1 MFKQL
6 ERVAEI
12 DAKAFGSLTPTWKAI
27 LASLKNSPILLLNYE
42 DVPPLFESA
51 MLKSIA
57 EIAKGGLFDQISFDL
72 SQSPRARPTLF
83 LVPSYT
89 SSSVSEMLLQITKH
103 LVESEGKARFVVT
116 FSSRC
121 IAELRQHACFPLL
134 EPYIQHFD
142 SVSQDPLSF
151 LNQFTGLDRL
161 PVYSERNLWK
171 VLFYATVLAL
181 ERTVLD
187 EEQLQ
192 REILGL
198 QLIESDKARH
208 AFYEW
213 DELPPPSELRSVYF
227 ESMGFSDAEERL
239 SKQDESFYLAKC
251 FKHFADLG
259 LLSTLQAVLPAS
271 SRSSDQFRMMATL
284 KKQELASQ
292 QLAKAVRFW
301 QTLALKHL
309 LCEDKPP
316 TQSMGPTSE
325 HIRNDPNLRRSIEE
339 IGQVLGAPS
348 PFKEKRIPKEAARTS
363 FRHLYSLTAS
373 QSTIHVST
381 TEHLLKSFLTEYERR
396 LDEYRQ
402 NELAQLLRKTVN
414 IALVT
419 HAYLSLHGKTLSG
432 QEFALFPRLWR
443 NCFSRLGSS
452 LTLSTEQRENMWQ
465 ELETLSLFDS
475 RFRDIAKSLFARSEE
490 TDAITEKASQALKD
504 SDPVEA
510 FLTFFAGQLREH
522 DYFLNLHEWRSLAS
536 PLARS
541 YCELDEQLLRAQPP
555 LSSEYQRRHSIC
567 NLVSDAQTAT
577 EYDRVFVLIIDGL
590 SYLEWKLIWP
600 RFRDMTDEDI
610 CISGQYAFAPIPTYT
625 PANTTC
631 LITGFEPSEIGV
643 CDWKIKPIGQKA
655 VDIKDEAAKPI
666 TKDIGRELNPR
677 HSLTLVHNQ
686 VGSNLTHLWMAL
698 AKIEEVTIPTTQSRK
713 AIAQVRQQIHQLDP
727 ANKVVVV
734 YIADFDEA
742 GHWCLRMDGWNE
754 YYSLL
759 ATRIKQNLLLPI
771 FGQAKKKGEKT
782 LAILTAD
789 HGKLSRYESQMLE
802 LAVPGSDVFSKC
814 VGILNNYEISKSV
827 RHIVAWVPDGEIDRI
842 ESLIQKAVGDQT
854 DVIAYVGKA
863 VSRFF
868 PLEPKTNLIN
878 PNVVILSRFGISGG
892 SAMGHG
898 GGSLSEVVVPAV
910 RFSWR

>member
-1 MFKQL
+1 MFKKL
-6 ERVAEI
+6 ECAAEVDI
-12 DAKAFGSLTPTWKAI
+12 RAFEALTRTWKDI
-27 LASLKNSPILLLNYE
+27 LAMSEHYPVVLLNY
-42 DVPPLFESA
+42 DNIPPLFERA

-57 EIAKGGLFDQISFDL
+57 EVADESFDQISFDL
-72 SQSPRARPTLF
+72 NRSPSTRPILF
-83 LVPSYT
+83 LVPSST
-89 SSSVSEMLLQITKH
+89 DSIPEKLLQITQH

-121 IAELRQHACFPLL
+121 IGELGQHACFPLL
-134 EPYIQHFD
+134 KPYIQHFD

-151 LNQFTGLDRL
+151 LTQFTGLDRL

-192 REILGL
+192 REVLGL

-213 DELPPPSELRSVYF
+213 DELPPPSKLRSVYF

-301 QTLALKHL
+301 QKLAIKHL

-316 TQSMGPTSE
+316 YQSMGPTSE

-348 PFKEKRIPKEAARTS
+348 PFKEKRIPREAARTS

-381 TEHLLKSFLTEYERR
+381 TEHLLNSFLTEYERR

-490 TDAITEKASQALKD
+490 IDAITEKASQALRD

-567 NLVSDAQTAT
+567 NLVSEAQTTT
-577 EYDRVFVLIIDGL
+577 EYDRVFILIIDGL
-590 SYLEWKLIWP
+590 SYLEWKLIQP
-600 RFRDMTDEDI
+600 HFRDLADEDI
-610 CISGQYAFAPIPTYT
+610 RVSEQYAFAPIPTYT

-643 CDWKIKPIGQKA
+643 CDWRIKPVGQKA
-655 VDIKDEAAKPI
+655 LDIKDNAAKSI
-666 TKDIGRELNPR
+666 TKDIGRWLSPR

-698 AKIEEVTIPTTQSRK
+698 AKIEEVAIPTTESRK
-713 AIAQVRQQIHQLDP
+713 AIAQVREQIYQLDP

-742 GHWCLRMDGWNE
+742 GHWYLRMDGWTE

-759 ATRIKQNLLLPI
+759 ARRIKENLVLPI
-771 FGQAKKKGEKT
+771 LGQAKKKREKT
-782 LAILTAD
+782 LVILTAD
-789 HGKLSRYESQMLE
+789 HGKLSGYESRMLLE
-802 LAVPGSDVFSKC
+802 LAVPGSDAFRKC
-814 VGILNNYEISKSV
+814 TNILENCEIAKSA
-827 RHIVAWVPDGEIDRI
+827 RHIVAWVPNENVDEVESAIQQATENQPDVVVYLGEDVSHLLPHVSKT
-842 ESLIQKAVGDQT
+842 SLV
-854 DVIAYVGKA
+854 
-863 VSRFF
+863 
-868 PLEPKTNLIN
+868 N
-878 PNVVILSRFGISGG
+878 PNIIILSRFGISGG
-892 SAMGHG
+892 GAMGHG
-898 GGSLSEVVVPAV
+898 GGSLSEVIVPAV